1 MPKSVSEILLES
13 ASLKQKLA
21 ADKEFISLIE
31 NLAELMTAAFR
42 DDKKVLFCGNGSKK
56 LQPLIKNAESTLE
69 KSSALG
75 NLMVLFSR
83 VFNRKFT
90 LILTFLFTLLSFKMC
105 SKIALCQDACSTHGF
120 FNSGLAGRG

>member
-56 LQPLIKNAESTLE
+56 LQPLITTPNAS
-69 KSSALG
+69 
-75 NLMVLFSR
+75 FSETNSNASHLAELSC
-83 VFNRKFT
+83 NRFRKKQF
-90 LILTFLFTLLSFKMC
+90 
-105 SKIALCQDACSTHGF
+105 AD
-120 FNSGLAGRG
+120 LAYTEPLYIKEFYTTARKG